1 MLGPM
6 LLLEM
11 RARRPPGELML
22 CCFARK
28 QRCGV
33 EAAAAPNVT
42 YASRTHAS
50 SRASRRPTA
59 PNRSA
64 ARSRISVLL
73 LAA

>member
-1 MLGPM
+1 M
-6 LLLEM
+6 
-11 RARRPPGELML
+11 AREQVQTNYAPPRECELML